1 MNSTGT
7 GWGIMDGGVGQG
19 TTTREFGEETGAL
32 YSGGGGGGMNNF
44 SSVTQANHK
53 PNGGAGGGG
62 NGCQAQSW
70 TTDEDGNVSV
80 STKAPTAG
88 TANTGGGGGGGGQNN
103 YVISPAYRGQGAA
116 GGSGIVVIRNA
127 R

>member
-44 SSVTQANHK
+44 SKTAFKGRKSIRK
-53 PNGGAGGGG
+53 
-62 NGCQAQSW
+62 
-70 TTDEDGNVSV
+70 
-80 STKAPTAG
+80 KA
-88 TANTGGGGGGGGQNN
+88 
-103 YVISPAYRGQGAA
+103 IFLMDFRL
-116 GGSGIVVIRNA
+116 
-127 R
+127 